1 MRKSSW
7 IQRHLDGHAISVL
20 MALFALTLSE
30 IAYNRQRDKTSSD
43 LDESLETESTTIHQ
57 LQGGAEAPFG
67 YGDNAYDYYHRAN
80 AVHSAD
86 RYFSLSKNKEMAE
99 ALIQQASE
107 SSSTTT
113 SSISSTSEPVV
124 AIDSFPPKPSS
135 FEQQQQQGEGMIRDA
150 RLQFLKT
157 ILQKIKQHAE
167 DMGFDGTMQVSVI
180 EMEPQT
186 DEQFSPFGGQHL
198 NQQHQIPRDNSS
210 NNQQQQAPKSDS
222 FMDGFGEYHQPTFMQ
237 NNQVVEQNRANR
249 IGGPFRGGWPRE
261 EDNNNQQ
268 QQQPQ
273 QSHNGEFGM
282 SLACNGPAPTATP
295 SAPNLFST
303 L

>member
-1 MRKSSW
+1 M
-7 IQRHLDGHAISVL
+7 Q
-20 MALFALTLSE
+20 
-30 IAYNRQRDKTSSD
+30 
-43 LDESLETESTTIHQ
+43 
-57 LQGGAEAPFG
+57 
-67 YGDNAYDYYHRAN
+67 
-80 AVHSAD
+80 

-113 SSISSTSEPVV
+113 SSISFTSEPVV

-186 DEQFSPFGGQHL
+186 DEQFSPFGGKHL
-198 NQQHQIPRDNSS
+198 NQQHQIPKGQSFHPLLPNFFPHLPIEGSS

-237 NNQVVEQNRANR
+237 NNQDLKRCFGCYSRWLTCVWKLLHV
-249 IGGPFRGGWPRE
+249 P
-261 EDNNNQQ
+261 
-268 QQQPQ
+268 
-273 QSHNGEFGM
+273 HNFS
-282 SLACNGPAPTATP
+282 SLAFLLDVVAASKKNKGTAAHKTWMKVYLIGFTFVVP
-295 SAPNLFST
+295 
-303 L
+303 